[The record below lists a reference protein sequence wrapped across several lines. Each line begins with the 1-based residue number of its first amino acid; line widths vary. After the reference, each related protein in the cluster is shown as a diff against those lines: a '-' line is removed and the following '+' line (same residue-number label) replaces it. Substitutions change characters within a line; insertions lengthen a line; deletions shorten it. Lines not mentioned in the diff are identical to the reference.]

1 MSIANTW
8 IGSVVGGIPPLMGWA
23 ACTGGLDPGA
33 WVLAAMLFCWQFP
46 HFNALSWSYRPDYSR
61 GTLLMVSF
69 NRVISMNDCCCHD
82 VLTASLSV

>member
-23 ACTGGLDPGA
+23 ACTGSLDVGA
-33 WVLAAMLFCWQFP
+33 WALAGILYCWQFP

-61 GTLLMVSF
+61 GMYCNF
-69 NRVISMNDCCCHD
+69 IKHQIIF
-82 VLTASLSV
+82 SL